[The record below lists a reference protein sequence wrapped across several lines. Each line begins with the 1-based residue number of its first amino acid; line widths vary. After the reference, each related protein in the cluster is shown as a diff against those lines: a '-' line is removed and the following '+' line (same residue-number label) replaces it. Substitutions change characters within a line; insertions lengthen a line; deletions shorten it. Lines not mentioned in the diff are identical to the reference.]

1 MKVTSRIRAGVTIV
15 SVYGRVFRHRADVFA
30 SWIHVEVGDR
40 YTGAVLLDAGEMTY
54 INSAGMVTIL
64 RLARRCARHGGRFA
78 LCGLAEGIDR
88 AFEVLGFD
96 RIIDTYD
103 SADEAMAAL
112 SHEPESH
119 D

>member
-1 MKVTSRIRAGVTIV
+1 MKVTSRIRAGVAIV
-15 SVYGRVFRHRADVFA
+15 SVHGRVFRHRAGVFA
-30 SWIHVEVGDR
+30 SWVHMEVGDR
-40 YTGAVLLDAGEMTY
+40 FTGPVLLDAGAMTY

-103 SADEAMAAL
+103 SADEALAAL
-112 SHEPESH
+112 SRTPEPQ